1 MAKTPWD
8 ELPVADAH
16 VHFFSHRFYSSLASQ
31 KKLASMAD
39 LAKFIDWRLPEE
51 DSVGLAKTWVAEL
64 DQAGVLKAA
73 LIASVPEDEQSVEAA
88 VQAFPQRFYGYFM
101 VDPLRPGASERV
113 AAALGRRFLHCIC
126 LFPAMH
132 GYSIADPR
140 LISILETAA
149 DHRAAVFVHCG
160 ALSVGVRNKLGLP
173 SPFDMRYSNPM
184 DLHPVALHFPQIRFI
199 VPHFGA
205 GYLREALMLADLAPN
220 VYLDTSSSNRWMAYD
235 PAGLDL
241 RTVFRRTLDVVGP
254 GRILFGTDSSFFP
267 RGWNADIFEQQ
278 TKVMYELAL
287 DASEAR
293 QILCD
298 NLVGLFG
305 G

>member
-1 MAKTPWD
+1 MAKTPWG

-31 KKLASMAD
+31 KKLTSVAE
-39 LAKFIDWRLPEE
+39 LAKYIDWRFPEE
-51 DSVGLAKTWVAEL
+51 DSVGLAKTWIAEL

-88 VQAFPQRFYGYFM
+88 VQAFPERFYGYFM

-113 AAALGRRFLHCIC
+113 TAALGRRHLHCIC

-140 LISILETAA
+140 LVPILETAA
-149 DHRAAVFVHCG
+149 DYRAAVFVHCG
-160 ALSVGVRNKLGLP
+160 ALSVGVRDKLGLP

-205 GYLREALMLADLAPN
+205 GYLRETLMLADMAAN

-241 RTVFRRTLDVVGP
+241 RELVQFVDQLGDGVDLLGHLGQHACGDLRRRIGLQRLD
-254 GRILFGTDSSFFP
+254 
-267 RGWNADIFEQQ
+267 
-278 TKVMYELAL
+278 
-287 DASEAR
+287 
-293 QILCD
+293 
-298 NLVGLFG
+298 
-305 G
+305 